1 MNEELPRALIVEDD
15 RSWQQIVTEIL
26 TDLGLAVDV
35 ADTLEAAVVAL
46 AAAPH
51 RLAVV
56 DLSLSGPDHRNR
68 DGLAVLEAIR
78 RQDPGCAAILLT
90 GFATVEL
97 AVSALTEYG
106 ALTCL
111 RKESFRRAEFRQVV
125 QRALALAPTPPS
137 PSGIP
142 QAAQE
147 AQAPGRAAEGARQTA
162 TQILVVEDDAGWR
175 SILSELLSDAGYRPR
190 ACPSYGEALGLLRR
204 EKFELAVV
212 DLSLASSTRSRR
224 GNRDGFEV
232 LRGTKT
238 AGIPTIVVSGLAT
251 PADIERLYA
260 EFGIFAYLEKQQF
273 ERGAFAATARE
284 ALAAAQADVGELAR
298 LTRRERDVMV
308 LLVQGLTNKGI
319 AREMVISE
327 NTVKRYLKSIFA
339 KLDVDSR
346 AAAVAA
352 VLGSGSK
359 RSSAI

>member
-1 MNEELPRALIVEDD
+1 MNDDCARALVVEDD
-15 RSWQQIVTEIL
+15 RSWQQIVAEIL

-35 ADTLEAAVVAL
+35 ADTLEAAVEAL

-78 RQDPGCAAILLT
+78 RQDPGCAAVLLT

-111 RKESFRRAEFRQVV
+111 RKESFRRAEFREVV
-125 QRALALAPTPPS
+125 QRALALAPTSPPS

-142 QAAQE
+142 QAAQ
-147 AQAPGRAAEGARQTA
+147 APGRAAEGTRQSETP
-162 TQILVVEDDAGWR
+162 ILVVEDDAGWR
-175 SILSELLSDAGYRPR
+175 GILTELLSDAGYRPR

-212 DLSLASSTRSRR
+212 DLSLASSTAPA

-232 LRGTKT
+232 LRETKS
-238 AGIPTIVVSGLAT
+238 AGIPTVVVSGLAT
-251 PADIERLYA
+251 PADVERLYA
-260 EFGIFAYLEKQQF
+260 EFGIFAYLEKRQF
-273 ERGAFAATARE
+273 EREAFAATARE

-359 RSSAI
+359 LSSAI

>member
-1 MNEELPRALIVEDD
+1 M
-15 RSWQQIVTEIL
+15 
-26 TDLGLAVDV
+26 
-35 ADTLEAAVVAL
+35 
-46 AAAPH
+46 
-51 RLAVV
+51 
-56 DLSLSGPDHRNR
+56 
-68 DGLAVLEAIR
+68 
-78 RQDPGCAAILLT
+78 
-90 GFATVEL
+90 
-97 AVSALTEYG
+97 
-106 ALTCL
+106 
-111 RKESFRRAEFRQVV
+111 
-125 QRALALAPTPPS
+125 
-137 PSGIP
+137 
-142 QAAQE
+142 
-147 AQAPGRAAEGARQTA
+147 
-162 TQILVVEDDAGWR
+162 EDDAGWR
-175 SILSELLSDAGYRPR
+175 SILVELLSDAGYRPR

-212 DLSLASSTRSRR
+212 DLSLASSTTPAGARSRA

-232 LRGTKT
+232 LRGTKS

-251 PADIERLYA
+251 PADVERLYA

-284 ALAAAQADVGELAR
+284 ALAAAQADVGEIAR

-359 RSSAI
+359 MSSAI